1 MAMSPELEQTILAQD
16 IHGFDEIEAG
26 HYVLV
31 GCNCEL
37 HTDNKTLSRV
47 DRVTKAQIV
56 IDGDKFHRSNGH
68 ALGNGWHRHTIT
80 IINAELLMKM
90 KMSEAKQALLSIA
103 RQVETHANITA
114 WGKRNDQESLDRL
127 NQAYN
132 QLSAVLATLGGGK

>member
-1 MAMSPELEQTILAQD
+1 MAMSPELEQQISAQD
-16 IHGFDEIEAG
+16 IHGFDEIEVG

-37 HTDNKTLSRV
+37 HTNDKTLSRV

-80 IINAELLMKM
+80 IIDAELLLKM
-90 KMSEAKQALLSIA
+90 KIDESKRALRSMQEQVNSAVSQAYLS
-103 RQVETHANITA
+103 Q
-114 WGKRNDQESLDRL
+114 KNDQATLDTL
-127 NQAYN
+127 NQAYS